1 MKIDFPTPK
10 QNKQLMKLWQE
21 AFGDTEDFVEGFFY
35 TAFSPSRCRCVLS
48 GRKVVAA
55 AYWLDVRYAGQRYA
69 YIYAVAVDEKRRG
82 KGICSQLM
90 ADLHAHLT
98 LRGYDGALLVPQ
110 SEQLRAMYEHMGYSN
125 CTTVSEF
132 TCEAAGEAVA
142 LHRIDRDTYARLRR
156 DLLPEGSAIQ
166 EEENIAFLETMAF
179 FYQGED
185 LLVAAH
191 AENGHLRCPELL
203 GNISQAPGV
212 LTALNC
218 SEGFFRTPGKDKPFA
233 MFLPLKK
240 NAQAPEYL
248 GLAFD

>member
-10 QNKQLMKLWQE
+10 QNKQLMKLWQG
-21 AFGDTEDFVEGFFY
+21 AFGDTEEFVEGFFY

-48 GRKVVAA
+48 GRQVVAA
-55 AYWLDVRYAGQRYA
+55 AYWLDVRFDGRRYA
-69 YIYAVAVDEKRRG
+69 YIYAVAVAEKRRG
-82 KGICSQLM
+82 KGICSRLM
-90 ADLHAHLT
+90 ADLQAHLT

-110 SEQLRAMYEHMGYSN
+110 KETLRAMYEHMGYRN

-132 TCEAAGEAVA
+132 TCEAAAEPVD

-156 DLLPEGSAIQ
+156 SLLPEGSAIQ

-179 FYQGED
+179 FYQGAD
-185 LLVAAH
+185 VLVAAH
-191 AENGHLRCPELL
+191 AENGVLRCQELL
-203 GNISQAPGV
+203 GNASRAPGI
-212 LTALNC
+212 LAALKC
-218 SEGFFRTPGKDKPFA
+218 SRGFFRTPGGGKPFA

-240 NAQAPEYL
+240 HAQAPGYL